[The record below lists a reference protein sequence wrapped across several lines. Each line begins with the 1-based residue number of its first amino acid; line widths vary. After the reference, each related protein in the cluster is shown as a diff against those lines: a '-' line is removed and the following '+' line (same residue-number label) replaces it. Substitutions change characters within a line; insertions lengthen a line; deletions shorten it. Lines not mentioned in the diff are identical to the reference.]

1 MSLEQGV
8 AFVKVLT
15 QIKSVTLPTNSARQ
29 ILEMYLKFY
38 KLWPFSLNTSPA
50 FTWQLQ
56 VFPHITTDSQSLTEV
71 YHFIGTQLLV
81 LKL

>member
-1 MSLEQGV
+1 MSLEQSV
-8 AFVKVLT
+8 AFVKILT

-29 ILEMYLKFY
+29 ILGMYLKVDKFR
-38 KLWPFSLNTSPA
+38 LNTSPA

>member
-15 QIKSVTLPTNSARQ
+15 QIKSVTLPTDSARQ
-29 ILEMYLKFY
+29 ILEMYLKFD

-56 VFPHITTDSQSLTEV
+56 VFLSTDSQSLTEV
-71 YHFIGTQLLV
+71 YHFICTQLLV